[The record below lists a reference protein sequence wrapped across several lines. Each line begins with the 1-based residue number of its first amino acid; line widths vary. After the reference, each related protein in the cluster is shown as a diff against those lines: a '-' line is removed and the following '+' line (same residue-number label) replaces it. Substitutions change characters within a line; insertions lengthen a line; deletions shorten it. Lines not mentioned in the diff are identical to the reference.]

1 MRASQVHNSV
11 VFCLDASCY
20 AKVMD
25 FFGQA
30 DYDVGGNLLRLYSKF
45 AQARASR
52 FMVGTKYRQ
61 VRELFLKLDFI
72 KEKGIYTDMIY
83 IYK

>member
-1 MRASQVHNSV
+1 
-11 VFCLDASCY
+11 
-20 AKVMD
+20 MD

-52 FMVGTKYRQ
+52 FMVGTKCRQ
-61 VRELFLKLDFI
+61 VRELFFETGFHQGKRDLYRYD
-72 KEKGIYTDMIY
+72 IY
-83 IYK
+83 IYIDR